1 MLPNTNITTTNV
13 GAEIGSSS
21 HVVSTLVGMTG
32 LNLYSYYAPG
42 QLSVDGSKNIVLT
55 PPSSNFKLGDFRSY
69 NNIAFPPV
77 IWQFMP
83 TIGWRTDYANF
94 VLLFTINQLNLY
106 AFADRGDYLTIDI
119 YHTSATRTSG
129 TYRMYRSSPPFAI
142 TVADDTPLVG
152 HSRQSAKK
160 PSSGY
165 IQCPI
170 TSFQTSWL
178 ASPDDNIYCDFYIS
192 DVSNNRKINLGTSI
206 SAGYATFATHYMTA
220 PFIFGQN
227 TNIPAPPY
235 GYTAIFPA
243 VYATATNVCNF
254 GTQLA
259 QTFNT
264 TTFDFFVVAKGIF
277 GSGSRVVELTSTDII
292 LTVAGVRTKINATP
306 VSIGYTSGYHCTGT
320 LSAGASWNYDSVGS
334 VTFEYATVGTNYTQC

>member
-94 VLLFTINQLNLY
+94 VLFFSINQLNLY

-119 YHTSATRTSG
+119 YH
-129 TYRMYRSSPPFAI
+129 
-142 TVADDTPLVG
+142 
-152 HSRQSAKK
+152 
-160 PSSGY
+160 
-165 IQCPI
+165 
-170 TSFQTSWL
+170 TSWL